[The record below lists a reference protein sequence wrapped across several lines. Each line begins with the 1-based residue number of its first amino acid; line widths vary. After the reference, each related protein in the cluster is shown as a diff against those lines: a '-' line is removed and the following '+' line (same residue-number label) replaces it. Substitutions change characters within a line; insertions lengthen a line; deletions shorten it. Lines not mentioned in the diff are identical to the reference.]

1 MPVVM
6 AAFPEED
13 GEDAFDVED
22 PDEPVVALPW
32 AVVAGVV
39 GVVPVVVAGALVVA
53 PVPGVVT
60 TTVLGAVD
68 VEFKQVVDPP
78 V

>member
-1 MPVVM
+1 M
-6 AAFPEED
+6 
-13 GEDAFDVED
+13 
-22 PDEPVVALPW
+22 ALPW

-39 GVVPVVVAGALVVA
+39 GVVPEVVAGALVVA

-68 VEFKQVVDPP
+68 VEFVQVVDPELYEKTKSIKENDHIPP